1 MERDPHDDAGWRA
14 GVQEAPR
21 PSPRPLAD
29 VSWRE
34 PEGELDVRERD
45 APRIETETGPR
56 VSSEKP
62 RARFRRAGLIATGVV
77 LAALLIAGGIT
88 WWLNVRNYASTT
100 DAEIDGNVTQMAS
113 QVAGRVIA
121 IRFAD
126 NQHVNAGQVLI
137 EIDPRD
143 YQVRLDD
150 ALAQQQSANAQ
161 VQQARAQV
169 DVQQANLDQA
179 QANVLVVQADLTQA
193 QQDYNRYH
201 RINPAAITKQQLDQ
215 ADATFHAQ
223 TAKLAAAKQA
233 VEGARAQ
240 IAAAKGQLAAA
251 EASLHQAQAN
261 VETARLQLS
270 YTTIAAP
277 VAGRVTH
284 RTVNVGDYVQPGQ
297 PLFALVQDDLWV
309 TANFK
314 ETELADMKP
323 GDPVTITV
331 DAVPGVTLHGRV
343 DSFMSGTGSVFSALP
358 AENATGNWVK
368 VVQRLPVKITFDGDT
383 YKKYFLAPGM
393 SVEPSVKVR

>member
-1 MERDPHDDAGWRA
+1 MDYDPQRRA
-14 GVQEAPR
+14 GAEGEMAEAQRPRTDARWQEPAGDLDVRQRDTDRPETPVAPR
-21 PSPRPLAD
+21 PPAQRP
-29 VSWRE
+29 
-34 PEGELDVRERD
+34 PG
-45 APRIETETGPR
+45 
-56 VSSEKP
+56 
-62 RARFRRAGLIATGVV
+62 RFRRLGLIATGAV
-77 LAALLIAGGIT
+77 LLILVGTGGT
-88 WWLNVRNYASTT
+88 LYWLHARHYASTD
-100 DAEIDGNVTQMAS
+100 DAEVDGNVTQMAS

-126 NQHVNAGQVLI
+126 NQHVNAGQTLI

-143 YQVRLDD
+143 YQAKLDN
-150 ALAQQQSANAQ
+150 ALAQQQSASAQ
-161 VQQARAQV
+161 VQQARAQL

-179 QANVLVVQADLTQA
+179 QANVLMAQADLTQA

-201 RINPAAITKQQLDQ
+201 RINPEAVTRQQIDQ
-215 ADATFHAQ
+215 ADATFHSQ

-240 IAAAKGQLAAA
+240 IEAAKGQVAAA
-251 EASLHQAQAN
+251 EALLREDEAS
-261 VETARLQLS
+261 VEAARLQLS
-270 YTTIAAP
+270 YTTIKAP

-297 PLFALVQDDLWV
+297 ALFALVQDDLWV

-323 GDPVTITV
+323 GQPVTISV
-331 DAVPGVTLHGRV
+331 DAIPGVTFDGRV

-368 VVQRLPVKITFDGDT
+368 VVQRLPVKITFDGDV
-383 YKKYFLAPGM
+383 YRKYFLAPGM
-393 SVEPSVKVR
+393 SVEPDVRVR